1 MLRSLGPQAEQT
13 DPLLQAQAF
22 IQRFK
27 AAYGDRHP
35 RFVEQSLVAATAQ
48 ANTEFKFL
56 FVYLHSQEH
65 QVRPCAVTAWPMRS
79 WLRLVL
85 LCICTPCCPHRLRL
99 CGAGSCGPQAAG
111 HDGLGG
117 GPGLL
122 VQCTH
127 TRAVHLAAAY
137 CPYHLA
143 TYSMQACSPRHAH
156 RYRHT

>member
-65 QVRPCAVTAWPMRS
+65 QVRPGDVAAWLLQPMRS
-79 WLRLVL
+79 WLRLRLWCTCALCCTYTACTCLVL
-85 LCICTPCCPHRLRL
+85 DPAST
-99 CGAGSCGPQAAG
+99 
-111 HDGLGG
+111 
-117 GPGLL
+117 
-122 VQCTH
+122 
-127 TRAVHLAAAY
+127 
-137 CPYHLA
+137 
-143 TYSMQACSPRHAH
+143 
-156 RYRHT
+156 